1 MCLWKLLLF
10 PSWRNQQFLVCWSLE
25 VGAHKD
31 SGWDPRPQELTKR
44 RGVLEE
50 SGGRPRR
57 PEESGGRP
65 RSPLES
71 GGHLEES
78 GGREQR
84 PSSESVC
91 GVRVEEWGGRPRSP
105 SAESVWRS
113 EEAVRG
119 VRLRSPSGG
128 ARRLSAE
135 SAGALGRH
143 SCGEGRAVTTSISWG
158 EARDV
163 ARCPVMPRV
172 RNPGPGE
179 NQGDQEADG
188 TQKWLCPWP
197 LLLPHLSAVGCV
209 LIPSPRSSRVERA
222 VFCPYL

>member
-1 MCLWKLLLF
+1 M
-10 PSWRNQQFLVCWSLE
+10 S
-25 VGAHKD
+25 
-31 SGWDPRPQELTKR
+31 
-44 RGVLEE
+44 RG
-50 SGGRPRR
+50 
-57 PEESGGRP
+57 
-65 RSPLES
+65 
-71 GGHLEES
+71 H
-78 GGREQR
+78 
-84 PSSESVC
+84 
-91 GVRVEEWGGRPRSP
+91 PRSP

-188 TQKWLCPWP
+188 TQKWLCP
-197 LLLPHLSAVGCV
+197 
-209 LIPSPRSSRVERA
+209 
-222 VFCPYL
+222 